1 MTKTESELSVQRT
14 SLFMSVAI
22 LHLSGQVDKET
33 ANRMYARINRAFA
46 KMYFSLHP
54 IKSDIPSDERM
65 KRLREWL
72 DRYPVW
78 LAESTEY
85 ARGYKA
91 GILQAMEIVNEI
103 INR

>member
-1 MTKTESELSVQRT
+1 
-14 SLFMSVAI
+14 MSVAI
-22 LHLSGQVDKET
+22 LHLSGKTDKET
-33 ANRMYARINRAFA
+33 ANKMYSRINRAFA
-46 KMYFSLHP
+46 KVYFSLHP
-54 IKSDIPSDERM
+54 INSDVPSDERI

-91 GILQAMEIVNEI
+91 GILQAMEIVNGI
-103 INR
+103 INK